1 MGKTIQFNKDQ
12 NLSIEG
18 VEYRVTGGIEYHN
31 RSDGSRWWEYCLLE
45 TRTRGTKWLSI
56 DNIYEEYAI
65 YTQYP
70 YGSEFDEMNIFR
82 EGYRQADA
90 GKAVVTSC
98 FGGVDTKPGDTVR
111 YTEYEDSTE
120 ELIIAVEQWEEETE
134 YSKGYYLD
142 MDEIVLLDSGFSG
155 DLESNR
161 TDGFVNRKNL
171 AVAVVILAVLG
182 MFSYSHIQ
190 SNKKTIH
197 KYLEGNTKFSYQTS
211 ITSDLN
217 EKERADVY
225 STGLSVDDAVKAI
238 IQAIDGAAEDVQKS
252 GEDDSV
258 AILTKSEYCL
268 VYTSTD
274 QTTMVQISSRA
285 YVYQSTNTPYHA
297 TSHTYSYYR
306 GFYYSR
312 GFFSD
317 RDRYR
322 RWTSGYE
329 NYSGNTVDT
338 NPGDPYK
345 SYSDSVRQSSINSR
359 RSSGG
364 GISSGK

>member
-1 MGKTIQFNKDQ
+1 M
-12 NLSIEG
+12 
-18 VEYRVTGGIEYHN
+18 
-31 RSDGSRWWEYCLLE
+31 
-45 TRTRGTKWLSI
+45 
-56 DNIYEEYAI
+56 
-65 YTQYP
+65 
-70 YGSEFDEMNIFR
+70 
-82 EGYRQADA
+82 
-90 GKAVVTSC
+90 
-98 FGGVDTKPGDTVR
+98 
-111 YTEYEDSTE
+111 
-120 ELIIAVEQWEEETE
+120 
-134 YSKGYYLD
+134 
-142 MDEIVLLDSGFSG
+142 
-155 DLESNR
+155 ESNR
-161 TDGFVNRKNL
+161 TLGFVNMKNL
-171 AVAVVILAVLG
+171 AVAAVILAVLG
-182 MFSYSHIQ
+182 VLSYTYIQ

-197 KYLEGNTKFSYQTS
+197 KYLEGNINFSYQTS

-225 STGLSVDDAVKAI
+225 STDLSVDDAAKAI
-238 IQAIDGAAEDVQKS
+238 IQAIDGGTEDVQKN

-297 TSHTYSYYR
+297 TGHTHSYYR

-312 GFFSD
+312 GFFGD

-322 RWTSGYE
+322 QRTSGYE
-329 NYSGNTVDT
+329 KLQRRNRWTPIPSILLQ
-338 NPGDPYK
+338 